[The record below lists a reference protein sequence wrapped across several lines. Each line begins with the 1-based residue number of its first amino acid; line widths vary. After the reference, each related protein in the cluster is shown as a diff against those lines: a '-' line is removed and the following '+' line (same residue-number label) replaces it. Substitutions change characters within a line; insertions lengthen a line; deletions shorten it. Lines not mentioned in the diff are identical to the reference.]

1 MTRIALFGTS
11 ADPPHQGHQAI
22 LTWLARRFNHVAV
35 WAADNPF
42 KHHQTGLDKRSRML
56 ELLISNLPVPHQNV
70 RLHQELSDRHTVVTI
85 ERAEQIWPQAEL
97 VLVVGADLVGQLSQW
112 YRADDILSRVK
123 VLVFPRPGY
132 QIESDQVLALREKGT
147 DVTIAHMP
155 ELHDVS
161 SSNYRQN
168 EATSGVPSF
177 IRAYIH
183 QNDLYPCTANSRE
196 KLSIRR

>member
-22 LTWLARRFNHVAV
+22 LTWLAHRFDHVAV

-42 KHHQTGLDKRSRML
+42 KQHQTSLEKRSNML
-56 ELLISNLPVPHQNV
+56 DLLIQNLPVPHQNV
-70 RLHQELSDRHTVVTI
+70 QLHRDLSHQRTVITI
-85 ERAEQIWPQAEL
+85 ERAREIWPDAQL
-97 VLVVGADLVGQLSQW
+97 VLVVGADLVKQLPRW
-112 YRADDILSRVK
+112 YRSTDILQQVN

-132 QIESDQVLALREKGT
+132 AINSEDLAELRNQGAA
-147 DVTIAHMP
+147 IAIANMP

-161 SSNYRQN
+161 STRYRQN
-168 EATSGVPSF
+168 EEASGVPTF

-183 QNDLYPCTANSRE
+183 QNDLYPCAANSRE
-196 KLSIRR
+196 TLPTR